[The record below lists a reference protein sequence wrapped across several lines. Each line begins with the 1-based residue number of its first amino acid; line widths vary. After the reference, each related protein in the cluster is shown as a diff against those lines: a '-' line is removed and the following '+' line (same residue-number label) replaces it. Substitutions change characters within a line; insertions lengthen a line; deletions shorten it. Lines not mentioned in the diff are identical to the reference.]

1 MTNHKRVCVEVYL
14 PADKHSIFLGAKL
27 APQPELKAIMNV
39 TILVKGKNTR
49 YAKRLS
55 LKRLVSGV
63 VLLSLVMLVSSR
75 STESVYENQIRLN
88 AVKTGLQEQVVLVQQ
103 LHENTD
109 IQVLSIV
116 QQLGNMQSQLK
127 QLDSLT
133 AALAEKTGLTSENF
147 ALPEELEFPLSAE
160 HTLNE
165 NVENMARAL
174 EYKIQQLDALE
185 SILIGLN
192 IEQESKLAGRP
203 VTKGWLSSYYGVRKD
218 PFNGQPTMHKGIDFA
233 GKNGSGVI
241 ATGAGIVTWSG
252 VRSGYGNLVEIDHG
266 NGLRTR
272 YGHADSLTVEV
283 GDVVTKGQVVALMG
297 STGRSTGPHVHYEV
311 LKNGQQIDPLP
322 FVYR

>member
-1 MTNHKRVCVEVYL
+1 
-14 PADKHSIFLGAKL
+14 
-27 APQPELKAIMNV
+27 
-39 TILVKGKNTR
+39 
-49 YAKRLS
+49 
-55 LKRLVSGV
+55 
-63 VLLSLVMLVSSR
+63 VLLSLVTLVSSR

-88 AVKTGLQEQVVLVQQ
+88 AVKTGLQEQVALVQQ

-133 AALAEKTGLTSENF
+133 AALAEKTGLTPENF
-147 ALPEELEFPLSAE
+147 ALPEELESPLSAE

-203 VTKGWLSSYYGVRKD
+203 VTKGWLSSYYGMRKD
-218 PFNGQPTMHKGIDFA
+218 PFNGRPTMHKGVDFA

-311 LKNGQQIDPLP
+311 LKNGKQIDPLP

>member
-1 MTNHKRVCVEVYL
+1 
-14 PADKHSIFLGAKL
+14 
-27 APQPELKAIMNV
+27 MNV

-49 YAKRLS
+49 FAKRLS
-55 LKRLVSGV
+55 LKRVVSGF

-88 AVKTGLQEQVVLVQQ
+88 MVKTGLQEQVALVEQ

-109 IQVLSIV
+109 TQVLSIV
-116 QQLGNMQSQLK
+116 QQLGSMQAQLT

-133 AALAEKTGLTSENF
+133 ASLAQKSGLTPENF
-147 ALPEELEFPLSAE
+147 ALPEELQAPLRSE

-165 NVENMARAL
+165 NVEKMAQAL

-203 VTKGWLSSYYGVRKD
+203 VEKGWLSSYYGIRKD
-218 PFNGQPTMHKGIDFA
+218 PFNGRPTMHKGVDFA
-233 GKNGSGVI
+233 GKAGTGVI

-252 VRSGYGNLVEIDHG
+252 NRSGYGYLVEIDHG

-272 YGHADSLTVEV
+272 YGHNASLNVEV
-283 GDVVTKGQVVALMG
+283 GDVVTKGQIIALMG
-297 STGRSTGPHVHYEV
+297 NTGRSTGAHVHYEV
-311 LKNGQQIDPLP
+311 LKNGKQIDPLP